1 MMRKALVAIDGSDIT
16 KPLVRFAFERA
27 RKEKLQGLDFIYVF
41 QPYPAALFPG
51 MPIPT
56 TIEEEHAKATRK
68 ALEAM
73 VLKEREEAGAEKVE
87 VSMVF
92 PYGSPSGEI
101 IRQAEEYPYRSI
113 FIGHRGMGSLERFFI
128 GSVAARVVEHAPC
141 TVIVFRPRD

>member
-1 MMRKALVAIDGSDIT
+1 MRKALVAIDGSSIT
-16 KPLVRFAFERA
+16 KPLVRFSFERA
-27 RKEKLQGLDFIYVF
+27 KKEKLDGLDFIYVF

-51 MPIPT
+51 MPVPVT
-56 TIEEEHAKATRK
+56 LEEGHAEATRK

-73 VLKEREEAGAEKVE
+73 VLKEREEAGADKVE
-87 VSMVF
+87 VSMLF

-101 IRQAEEYPYRSI
+101 IRQAEEVPYRSI

-141 TVIVFRPRD
+141 TVIVYRPRD

>member
-1 MMRKALVAIDGSDIT
+1 MRKALVAIDGSSIT
-16 KPLVRFAFERA
+16 QPLVHYAFERA
-27 RKEKLQGLDFIYVF
+27 KKERLEGLDFIYVF

-51 MPIPT
+51 MPVPVT
-56 TIEEEHAKATRK
+56 LEEGHTEATKK

-73 VLKEREEAGAEKVE
+73 VLRERGESGAEKVE
-87 VSMVF
+87 VAMVF

-101 IRQAEEYPYRSI
+101 VRQAEEIPYAAI
-113 FIGHRGMGSLERFFI
+113 IIGHRGMGGLERFFI